1 MATTGA
7 RRMDYG
13 DDAAEHPTYADSSE
27 ADPTYAA
34 RGVVEHAAPTMEGQ

>member
-1 MATTGA
+1 VATTGA

-13 DDAAEHPTYADSSE
+13 EDAAANATYAESSE

-34 RGVVEHAAPTMEGQ
+34 RGVVEHVTATMEGQ